1 MAPYARLLE
10 RLINY
15 FAFTVESTQHV
26 SAFKE
31 STRKES
37 DVIEVESTGV
47 TSVSVPVPQDVNSAT
62 DRVVAIIK
70 FFIIFVFLV

>member
-15 FAFTVESTQHV
+15 FAFAVVSIQHV
-26 SAFKE
+26 SAFNE

-37 DVIEVESTGV
+37 DVTEVESTGV
-47 TSVSVPVPQDVNSAT
+47 TSVSVPVLQDVNSAT